1 MSEFISDVRDE
12 KSLTSRL
19 SYQTFLE
26 YLEWLE
32 NQGLVKVAASD
43 DGNKRIMLSEKGMET
58 PKRLVEWIK
67 EMMRD
72 VKISSC
78 NSLREV

>member
-1 MSEFISDVRDE
+1 LSEFISDVRDE

-43 DGNKRIMLSEKGMET
+43 DGNERIMLSEKGMET
-58 PKRLVEWIK
+58 QKRLVEWIK

>member
-1 MSEFISDVRDE
+1 LSEFISDVRDE

>member
-1 MSEFISDVRDE
+1 LSEFISDVRDE

-32 NQGLVKVAASD
+32 NQGLVKVTASD
-43 DGNKRIMLSEKGMET
+43 DGNERIMLSEKEW
-58 PKRLVEWIK
+58 KRT
-67 EMMRD
+67 RD
-72 VKISSC
+72 LWNGSK
-78 NSLREV
+78 R